1 MKGLLV
7 PLTKLLKVGGGGRQE
22 EHRVLHTPDLQPAWD
37 DLNYNHTRF
46 SGSQFPLIQPGV
58 WWPPLPKVQQG
69 RKASTRGDNSVKAHM
84 YFMSDITQFCI
95 LLTFQEHVARC
106 PWGVICGV
114 LGIALSLPKATAP
127 EILPLEYFL
136 CLTLPKLPPKMECVC
151 DVSNHLS

>member
-69 RKASTRGDNSVKAHM
+69 RNREPNNNI
-84 YFMSDITQFCI
+84 Y
-95 LLTFQEHVARC
+95 
-106 PWGVICGV
+106 
-114 LGIALSLPKATAP
+114 
-127 EILPLEYFL
+127 LER
-136 CLTLPKLPPKMECVC
+136 K
-151 DVSNHLS
+151 